1 MFLNLNTM
9 KNIFQLTLIALFSL
23 MILSCKKTEEAKTVA
38 DLPVELVTT
47 TFNIEG
53 MHCEVGCAARAQK
66 KLAKLDGVTESVID
80 FEGKLATVTYNKNE
94 QSAEDLV
101 ETVMKLS
108 KDYVVSNI
116 NTKPIETNK

>member
-1 MFLNLNTM
+1 M
-9 KNIFQLTLIALFSL
+9 KSIQILFFTLLTIFFI
-23 MILSCKKTEEAKTVA
+23 SCKETKEVKASA

-66 KLAKLDGVTESVID
+66 KLAKLDGVTDAKID
-80 FEGKLATVTYNKNE
+80 FESKLATVVYNKNAK
-94 QSAEDLV
+94 SSEDLV

-108 KDYVVSNI
+108 KDYVVSNV
-116 NTKPIETNK
+116 NTTAIETKK